1 MKMFMYHW
9 KNDVDKR
16 WVFCFRFLINIL
28 YLICSSY
35 NEFLVVQ
42 IVVIHIQ
49 IIRVIRPHPMVHM
62 FSKWRK
68 KLRLDHKRIL
78 HYLIKWVNW
87 RKLKVNEKKDF
98 FFENLIFS
106 NWLDASD
113 QTSTDKIL
121 EEEDRI
127 LQNVVETKG

>member
-1 MKMFMYHW
+1 
-9 KNDVDKR
+9 
-16 WVFCFRFLINIL
+16 
-28 YLICSSY
+28 
-35 NEFLVVQ
+35 
-42 IVVIHIQ
+42 
-49 IIRVIRPHPMVHM
+49 
-62 FSKWRK
+62 
-68 KLRLDHKRIL
+68 LDHKRIL

>member
-1 MKMFMYHW
+1 MSELK
-9 KNDVDKR
+9 KAQSN
-16 WVFCFRFLINIL
+16 
-28 YLICSSY
+28 
-35 NEFLVVQ
+35 
-42 IVVIHIQ
+42 
-49 IIRVIRPHPMVHM
+49 
-62 FSKWRK
+62 RK
-68 KLRLDHKRIL
+68 KQ
-78 HYLIKWVNW
+78 N
-87 RKLKVNEKKDF
+87 F